1 MTRTKHQGVY
11 YRDNQHN
18 DRVFYIQY
26 KKPGGKKLI
35 RQKIGTKSE
44 GITPLYCKK
53 LRDQTLVKLRLGED
67 APVQTRSSVKTL
79 KEVSDEYFKD
89 SEARSKSKLQSVYK
103 THLSF
108 LDNEP
113 ITAIDKDVINDLKKY
128 KSKEKSAKT
137 KRVLSPKT
145 VNNILA
151 VLSTIL
157 HFALEKDYIKS
168 VPKIKKYSLDNSRE
182 RFLSVDEINALYAA
196 IENSGLP
203 TTQRLLLFTKISL
216 VTGARLGSVITIKGK
231 DINRTNQ
238 TVSLRNHKTGKRY
251 TGFIPTD
258 LMNYIPPLDPQEK
271 LIDVSDAKQIQR
283 PLQAILD
290 KLFNVGLNADDR
302 KDRVVVHSLRHT
314 FASHLAI
321 NGTPIHKIMKLM
333 DHGDIAMT
341 LRYAKLDPNFGRS
354 DVENLYG

>member
-1 MTRTKHQGVY
+1 MTRTKHTGVY
-11 YRDNQHN
+11 YRDNQHK
-18 DRVFYIQY
+18 DRVYYVQY
-26 KKPGGKKLI
+26 KNQSGKLI

-182 RFLSVDEINALYAA
+182 RFLSVDEIKTLYAA
-196 IENSGLP
+196 IKNSGLP
-203 TTQRLLLFTKISL
+203 TAARLLLFTKISL
-216 VTGARLGSVITIKGK
+216 VTGARLGSVVTIKGK
-231 DINRTNQ
+231 DINRTNR
-238 TVSLRNHKTGKRY
+238 TVTLLNHKTNGTY
-251 TGFIPTD
+251 TAFIPTD
-258 LMNYIPPLDPQEK
+258 LMDDIPTLKPQER
-271 LIDVSDAKQIQR
+271 LIDISDVKQIQR
-283 PLQAILD
+283 PLQRILN
-290 KLFNVGLNADDR
+290 KLFNVGLNAEDR
-302 KDRVVVHSLRHT
+302 KDRIVIHSLRHT

-321 NGTPIHKIMKLM
+321 NGTPIQTIMKLM
-333 DHGDIAMT
+333 DHSDIKMT
-341 LRYAKLDPNFGRS
+341 LRYAKLMPDSGRTE
-354 DVENLYG
+354 VENLYG